1 MNMLFKDGTPWTK
14 KENVPFDVA
23 MGAFDG
29 SETCELIGLF
39 LLKDLAKLNINVA
52 TNIGHRFLRILDKNF
67 PKGHPLNKIFNRNS
81 VKVSY
86 RCTPNL
92 SQTISAHNSKILNPK
107 KENNNQ
113 KNCNCRK
120 KENCPV
126 GGQCLTKNVIY
137 QATVNPT
144 QDPDSVETYV
154 GLTGNTF

>member
-1 MNMLFKDGTPWTK
+1 MKLKYEPPQEPQQEKHRRKRNILWFNP
-14 KENVPFDVA
+14 PFSA
-23 MGAFDG
+23 
-29 SETCELIGLF
+29 
-39 LLKDLAKLNINVA
+39 NVA

-107 KENNNQ
+107 KENTNQ

-154 GLTGNTF
+154 GLTGNTFKKKMASTQIYI